1 MQIKNSQMVEDLVQ
15 LARITRSQYREGLKL
30 YCKDKVVFVS
40 NPAQADV
47 AIVCVGLGHG
57 GPLGEGDH
65 EGSDKRHFDLPA
77 KQIALIKNTLK
88 RNPKTIVISINGSP
102 YGMEAFID
110 QVPVF
115 VEAWYGGAELGNVV
129 ASILFGGVN
138 PSGKIPI
145 TFPKRLNDVPAHKNR
160 NTFPGKGQVHYD
172 EGIYVGYRHFDTT
185 WNFTPISIRIWFILY
200 KVFFPKPFTETETM
214 IAD

>member
-1 MQIKNSQMVEDLVQ
+1 M
-15 LARITRSQYREGLKL
+15 RGT
-30 YCKDKVVFVS
+30 
-40 NPAQADV
+40 
-47 AIVCVGLGHG
+47 GHG

-65 EGSDKRHFDLPA
+65 EGSDRRHFDLPA

-172 EGIYVGYRHFDTT
+172 EGIMSDIVIFDTHG
-185 WNFTPISIRIWFILY
+185 ILPR
-200 KVFFPKPFTETETM
+200 FPFGFGLSYTKFSFQNLSQSTRNNDQLITQ
-214 IAD
+214 